1 MTASRLYAGRD
12 PREVPMYPVAE
23 AAQYVRIPPSTLRS
37 WVLGRTYP
45 TKAGDQRFEPLI
57 QIADPA
63 HGQFSFYDLIEA
75 HVLAAIRVKFG
86 LRLGK
91 VRKALDYLQASKPLR
106 HPLSAWEFATD
117 GVDLFVE
124 AYGRLVNASKQGQIG
139 MKDIVHQW
147 LQRIDRDAANEALQ
161 FYPFTRTGT
170 ENQPKVVVIDS
181 RISFGRPVLRE
192 TGIRTEVVWE
202 RYMAGESTADLADD
216 YELEPSTIEE
226 AIRAEGLRTKAA

>member
-1 MTASRLYAGRD
+1 
-12 PREVPMYPVAE
+12 MYSVAE

-63 HGQFSFYDLIEA
+63 NRQFSFYDLVEA
-75 HVLAAIRVKFG
+75 HVLSAIRGKYG
-86 LRLGK
+86 LRLTQ
-91 VRKALDYLQASKPLR
+91 VRKALDYLQGSRPQR
-106 HPLSAWEFATD
+106 HPLAAWEFATD

-139 MKDIVHQW
+139 MKDILHQW
-147 LQRIDRDAANEALQ
+147 LRRIDRDSANTAVQ
-161 FYPFTRTGT
+161 FYPFTRSGT
-170 ENQPKVVVIDS
+170 DEQPKVVVIDS
-181 RISFGRPVLRE
+181 RISFGRPVMRG

-202 RYMAGESTADLADD
+202 RYMAGESTAELADD
-216 YELEPSTIEE
+216 YGLEPSKIEE
-226 AIRAEGLRTKAA
+226 AIRAEGLRAKAA